1 MMKIEERQ
9 KLMDKIQVQKMQYL
23 KEVAQVGKVVAG
35 LRKKRNEIEAKIS
48 AAYEGNATALSVLSE
63 NREIVQKL
71 SEEIELQESRITK
84 LNETLKEVEADTVRL
99 LDVWMDISKKA
110 RTDADSLFK
119 KAAALQQQADEARNE
134 AEIHRTEGL
143 RYAGQVRDFAKD
155 LSQETVQKYVDFT
168 Y

>member
-9 KLMDKIQVQKMQYL
+9 KIMDKIQDHKKQYL
-23 KEVAQVGKVVAG
+23 EEVAEVGKAIAE

-48 AAYEGNATALSVLSE
+48 AAYAGDANALLVLSE
-63 NREIVQKL
+63 NRETVQTL
-71 SEEIELQESRITK
+71 SKEIELQESCITK
-84 LNETLKEVEADTVRL
+84 LNESLKEIEADTVRL
-99 LDVWMDISKKA
+99 LDVWMEISTKA
-110 RTDADSLFK
+110 RTDADSLFE
-119 KAAALQQQADEARNE
+119 KADALQQKADEVRNE

-155 LSQETVQKYVDFT
+155 LSQETAQKYADFR